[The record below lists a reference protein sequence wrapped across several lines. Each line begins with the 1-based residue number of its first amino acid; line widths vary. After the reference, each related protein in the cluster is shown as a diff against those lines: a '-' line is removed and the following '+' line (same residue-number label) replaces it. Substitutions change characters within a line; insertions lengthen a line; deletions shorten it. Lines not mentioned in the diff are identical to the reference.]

1 MLSMRDCLDYC
12 DLTEDEIELIAEHEG
27 IPDSAAAQVV
37 CGLVQTPEGV
47 LIITRYMQD
56 LIERANER
64 GDTEKAQRAARL
76 CEQFMADH
84 PLGVD
89 PSIRH

>member
-12 DLTEDEIELIAEHEG
+12 DLTEDEIELIAEHEQ
-27 IPDSAAAQVV
+27 IPDVAAAQLV

-56 LIERANER
+56 LVDRAAR
-64 GDTEKAQRAARL
+64 CGDVQKAQRANRL

-84 PLGVD
+84 P
-89 PSIRH
+89 IRH